1 MASAEGSVARSW
13 CIANGC
19 RVLNAPC
26 WIRTND
32 RLLRRQL
39 LYPAELREQGPV
51 GHRRHCAS
59 ADGKAP
65 YSGLLRRSR
74 PMAAT
79 RLTDSQKSELVA
91 RYSAGEGSGELAA
104 AFGCSVNTVSR
115 VVKAALSPDDYER
128 LKQERAR
135 GARNSSPTVTTP
147 APELA
152 QVPVAV
158 AVVEASGTD
167 EPSAPPQFE
176 AAQDPESSGETE
188 PESSGDAEEDD
199 EADGT
204 LAIDDADDF
213 GDDST
218 EDDGDDADGS
228 DDALELPVAA
238 ATQEPVSCIPIA
250 DADLPASVYM
260 LVEKTVEL
268 EARPLGEFTELGLLP
283 PGEEERQ
290 ALQVFVNPRNAK
302 RLCGRNQR
310 VIKIPDTR
318 IFERTARYLVAQGI
332 SRLVIENGVYSLPGA

>member
-1 MASAEGSVARSW
+1 M
-13 CIANGC
+13 
-19 RVLNAPC
+19 
-26 WIRTND
+26 
-32 RLLRRQL
+32 
-39 LYPAELREQGPV
+39 
-51 GHRRHCAS
+51 HCAS
-59 ADGKAP
+59 ADGNAP

-115 VVKAALSPDDYER
+115 VVKAALPPDDYER

-135 GARNSSPTVTTP
+135 ASRAGAVAA
-147 APELA
+147 APEPVVQSVSDPEPAVVPDEPDDISLPA
-152 QVPVAV
+152 AEIQVVDQEEISPSPVAK
-158 AVVEASGTD
+158 AA
-167 EPSAPPQFE
+167 EPP
-176 AAQDPESSGETE
+176 AAMDDDDQ
-188 PESSGDAEEDD
+188 DAEGQGDDSEDANSEAGD
-199 EADGT
+199 EQDDDSDGT

-213 GDDST
+213 GDDGAD
-218 EDDGDDADGS
+218 EEGDDAEGS
-228 DDALELPVAA
+228 DEALELPAA
-238 ATQEPVSCIPIA
+238 AASHEPVSCIPIGE
-250 DADLPASVYM
+250 ADLPASVYM
-260 LVEKTVEL
+260 LVDKTVEL
-268 EARPLGEFTELGLLP
+268 EAKPLREFTELGLLP

-302 RLCGRNQR
+302 RLCGRSQR